1 MAEDKE
7 YYKTVF
13 VLEKTL
19 AISIGE
25 AYYQR
30 VLNTQ
35 NLDNINKKGAT
46 FAPAVRA
53 PFLFILPKFVAI
65 DNCNKRST
73 HMIYDCIPFFNE
85 LDILKLRLH
94 IMSPYVDKFVIEEA
108 AVTFSGEPKSMIYA
122 QNRKMFAEFE
132 DKIIYVPVEKT
143 PPEITVT
150 HERDKYQKNQLIR
163 GLVNC
168 AADDIIIFSDV
179 DEIPNPKV
187 LKDVIDNFD
196 PSKVYHL
203 AQRMFY
209 CFLNMEEISG
219 SLLSITGE
227 FADVPK
233 KQWLGTK
240 ICSFGN
246 LPKEGIVYLRE
257 VSPSDASSVRVADG
271 GWHFGYMGGNGE
283 KNVARRISEKVQAAA
298 HQEYNEA
305 KYLREAVD
313 RLLCGGDIFGRDAK
327 FIRVD
332 IDETYPDYLREH
344 MEEYDYLIAPPV
356 SKIRIACKKGI
367 LAVKGFLRKLH
378 GKLV

>member
-1 MAEDKE
+1 
-7 YYKTVF
+7 
-13 VLEKTL
+13 
-19 AISIGE
+19 
-25 AYYQR
+25 
-30 VLNTQ
+30 
-35 NLDNINKKGAT
+35 
-46 FAPAVRA
+46 
-53 PFLFILPKFVAI
+53 
-65 DNCNKRST
+65 
-73 HMIYDCIPFFNE
+73 MIYDCIPFFNE

-94 IMSPYVDKFVIEEA
+94 IMAPYVDKFVIEEA
-108 AVTFSGEPKSMIYA
+108 AVTFSGEPKPMIFA

-143 PPEITVT
+143 PSEITVT

-163 GLVNC
+163 GLENC
-168 AADDIIIFSDV
+168 DADDIIIFSDV

-187 LKDVIDNFD
+187 LKGVIENFD
-196 PSKVYHL
+196 ASKVYHL

-227 FADVPK
+227 FAGVPK

-240 ICSFGN
+240 VCSFGN
-246 LPKEGIVYLRE
+246 LPEEGIVFLRE

-332 IDETYPDYLREH
+332 IDESYPDYLREH

-356 SKIRIACKKGI
+356 SKIRIAFKKGI